1 MKVNLGCGGIFCTSK
16 DWQNF
21 DFSPADVGIR
31 YANLLARLPLGDSS
45 CSVVYS
51 SHFFEHIPRAHIPK
65 FLQECNRVLKPGG
78 VLRLVMPDTEEIC
91 EEYLR
96 QIHQGDGMKSEL
108 LILQLVDQYV
118 RNTPG
123 GELGRFYNMIGS
135 MPDNEEILDYV
146 KKRNGHIVEIFSNRR
161 FMDRL
166 REKVSS
172 VGSFVEVANLVRGAL
187 NAIHIRG
194 VCAVLP
200 RSFRDQNVSF
210 AAVGEKHQW
219 AWDFT
224 QLKHCLVAADFLNVR
239 RVSHNQSQIID
250 FPFFPL
256 DTDRSGM
263 PRKGA
268 ESMFVEAQKP
278 DLNT

>member
-1 MKVNLGCGGIFCTSK
+1 MKVNLGCGSVFCTSK

-21 DFSPADVGIR
+21 DFSPADIGIT
-31 YANLLARLPLGDSS
+31 YANLLARLPLEDGS

-51 SHFFEHIPRAHIPK
+51 SHFFEHIPRGRISK
-65 FLQECNRVLKPGG
+65 FLQECNRILEPGG
-78 VLRLVMPDTEEIC
+78 ILRLVMPDTEEIC

-96 QIHQGDGMKSEL
+96 QIQQGDGLKSQL

-135 MPDNEEILDYV
+135 MPDNEEIVDYV
-146 KKRNGHIVEIFSNRR
+146 KKRNGHIVETVPNRR
-161 FMDRL
+161 FVDRL
-166 REKVSS
+166 RGKIFS
-172 VGSFVEVANLVRGAL
+172 VESFADFANLVRSAL
-187 NAIHIRG
+187 NAMHIRG
-194 VCAVLP
+194 VSAVLP
-200 RSFRDQNVSF
+200 SAFREQNVSF

-224 QLKHCLVAADFLNVR
+224 QLKNCLVAADFLDVK
-239 RVSHNQSQIID
+239 RVSHNQSKIID
-250 FPFFPL
+250 FPFYPL
-256 DTDRSGM
+256 DVDRDGT

-268 ESMFVEAQKP
+268 ESMFIEAQKP
-278 DLNT
+278 DINT